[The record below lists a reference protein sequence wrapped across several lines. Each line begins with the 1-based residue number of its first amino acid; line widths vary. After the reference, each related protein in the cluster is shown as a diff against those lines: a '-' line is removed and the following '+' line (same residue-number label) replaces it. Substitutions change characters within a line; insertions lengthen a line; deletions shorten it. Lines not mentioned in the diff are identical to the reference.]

1 MVWSIEVR
9 FLLRSCLFGH
19 STIFGILYSNST
31 KVFCTFPHYP
41 HKKCKYN
48 KCEFFYYVLGIM
60 VIFLK
65 IIKNCTNFYTF
76 IPFYIVNSNCG
87 LDFLGSACR
96 CAQAIYFGFPI
107 VIPVTRNEQ
116 IRDARRLQSHA
127 FQLSMPD

>member
-1 MVWSIEVR
+1 M
-9 FLLRSCLFGH
+9 GH

-48 KCEFFYYVLGIM
+48 KCVFFYYVLGIM

-87 LDFLGSACR
+87 LDFLGSARR
-96 CAQAIYFGFPI
+96 CVQANFFGYTTVHLELKSEGPI
-107 VIPVTRNEQ
+107 SIAKYSNPFL
-116 IRDARRLQSHA
+116 AL
-127 FQLSMPD
+127 